1 MRTSDSSLSICDAIK
16 QSGGWTVIR
25 NLHFLGILWL
35 ENREWAG
42 GWGGAGAAA
51 VNVGR
56 PLQFNRREIMV
67 AGIRR

>member
-1 MRTSDSSLSICDAIK
+1 MD
-16 QSGGWTVIR
+16 
-25 NLHFLGILWL
+25 
-35 ENREWAG
+35 
-42 GWGGAGAAA
+42 WGEAGAAA